1 MSKFLRVELQVPLSD
16 DQAVLFEEVKVDF
29 TGPEWNELV
38 RDAIRYS
45 ALKETIIIT
54 DTEVVSDDFG
64 FVMPENLPSFE
75 DVLDEQRWNNEGGA
89 PK

>member
-16 DQAVLFEEVKVDF
+16 DQAVLFDEVKVDF

-54 DTEVVSDDFG
+54 DTEVVSDNFG
-64 FVMPENLPSFE
+64 IVMPENNSSELERLMWEKF
-75 DVLDEQRWNNEGGA
+75 RKEGEA
-89 PK
+89 E